1 MPIAVAGLR
10 NQQAGSS
17 GVPLHMLHLLLHA
30 ATASMVPS
38 SLACNAPI
46 CAGERIAFEVDGPHH
61 FTANTLAVTGEML
74 ARQKLLR
81 ARGWAVVSVPFF
93 HWAGRAD
100 EARAHWLLQ
109 ARLQLPPASCCHSV
123 LREVCRMF
131 CLGQCLRA
139 AHWRCST
146 AL

>member
-1 MPIAVAGLR
+1 MRCALG
-10 NQQAGSS
+10 
-17 GVPLHMLHLLLHA
+17 
-30 ATASMVPS
+30 
-38 SLACNAPI
+38 
-46 CAGERIAFEVDGPHH
+46 AGERIAFEVDGPHH

-109 ARLQLPPASCCHSV
+109 ARPQPNLTPCC
-123 LREVCRMF
+123 
-131 CLGQCLRA
+131 A
-139 AHWRCST
+139 
-146 AL
+146 

>member
-1 MPIAVAGLR
+1 M
-10 NQQAGSS
+10 
-17 GVPLHMLHLLLHA
+17 
-30 ATASMVPS
+30 
-38 SLACNAPI
+38 
-46 CAGERIAFEVDGPHH
+46 DGPHH

-109 ARLQLPPASCCHSV
+109 ARPRPDSMPCCAQGGVHDVLLGPVPASSTLGVQVCTLSV
-123 LREVCRMF
+123 LIEHAR
-131 CLGQCLRA
+131 
-139 AHWRCST
+139 
-146 AL
+146 